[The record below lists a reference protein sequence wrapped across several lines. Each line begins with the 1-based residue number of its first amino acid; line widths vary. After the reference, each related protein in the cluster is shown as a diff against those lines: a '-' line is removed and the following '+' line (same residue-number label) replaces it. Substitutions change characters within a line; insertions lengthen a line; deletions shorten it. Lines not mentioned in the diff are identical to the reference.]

1 MNTMINHDSE
11 YHHDERRRRT
21 SKKGRKKDKMT
32 NEKIRALYRSLYMYA
47 YNMHTKGCRFIIIVS
62 WSLLTKILG
71 P

>member
-1 MNTMINHDSE
+1 MNTMVYHDSE

-47 YNMHTKGCRFIIIVS
+47 CTCMHTTCMHN
-62 WSLLTKILG
+62 ILYLVI
-71 P
+71 